1 VFKKGNELVPTWTAF
16 AVIQL
21 LEEWFSELV
30 DLGFTASMEDELDEI
45 AEGDRDAVKQLK
57 AFYFGT
63 QQRPGIDAA
72 VKEKGADIPFPL
84 IPLSEEIRVRIGRN
98 GPFIQ
103 RGEGGPGH
111 TCSVPEDLPPADLTL
126 EKAES
131 LLTERAAGPESLGI
145 DHKTGRNVYLKSG
158 RYGAYLEREAGE
170 DGEVK
175 RVTLPPG
182 ANASELSEDDL
193 SMLMSFPRLLGDE
206 PGTQFAVTLAI
217 GRYGAYLTAG
227 DRKAN
232 VGDWRTAATMTLQEA
247 LDALANP
254 QNNRGGRG
262 ARSSGPEP
270 LRSLGTAEGLAGE
283 VKVMSG
289 RYGPYVT

>member
-1 VFKKGNELVPTWTAF
+1 
-16 AVIQL
+16 
-21 LEEWFSELV
+21 
-30 DLGFTASMEDELDEI
+30 
-45 AEGDRDAVKQLK
+45 
-57 AFYFGT
+57 
-63 QQRPGIDAA
+63 
-72 VKEKGADIPFPL
+72 
-84 IPLSEEIRVRIGRN
+84 
-98 GPFIQ
+98 
-103 RGEGGPGH
+103 
-111 TCSVPEDLPPADLTL
+111 
-126 EKAES
+126 
-131 LLTERAAGPESLGI
+131 
-145 DHKTGRNVYLKSG
+145 
-158 RYGAYLEREAGE
+158 
-170 DGEVK
+170 
-175 RVTLPPG
+175 VTLPPG

-283 VKVMSG
+283 VKVSLAGEVKVMSG
-289 RYGPYVT
+289 RYGPYVTDGQTNATLPKSITPEAVTLEQAAELLIAKAAAGPSKRGAKRAPARRGGTTAKKTTARKSTRTKK